1 MSIKGDTG
9 TAMRRRGSVKAA
21 SLLVGVAILGL
32 STAGC
37 AKINSVVALFKF
49 KQANQAYQAQDYER
63 PPSSTKKPSPA
74 TRTTRSCT
82 SISATATTTCTSRAR
97 RGSRRTTR

>member
-9 TAMRRRGSVKAA
+9 TAMRRRRAMKAA
-21 SLLVGVAILGL
+21 SLLMGAAIIGL

-37 AKINSVVALFKF
+37 AKINSVMAMFKF

-63 PPSSTKKPSPA
+63 SSKLYEETIANDPNNAIVYFYLGNSYDNLYKPGEKGS
-74 TRTTRSCT
+74 RTT
-82 SISATATTTCTSRAR
+82 
-97 RGSRRTTR
+97 TR